1 MKRISLDQSVDK
13 GIFYIKNA
21 SGVAQFKK
29 MSYICTVFQKQR
41 KADGSKTDL
50 DFVDMSITSKRRAV
64 VSFENMSDELA
75 AAFAEKYPKGYS
87 DYFPD
92 LVKYDKPDGTSFYA
106 VTVEIPDAI
115 YLVKIKV
122 KTDDA
127 EDLERWLDGED
138 GDDETNEGESLPDDN
153 ISQYSNGDD
162 DGSDAE

>member
-1 MKRISLDQSVDK
+1 MVP
-13 GIFYIKNA
+13 
-21 SGVAQFKK
+21 
-29 MSYICTVFQKQR
+29 
-41 KADGSKTDL
+41 
-50 DFVDMSITSKRRAV
+50 TSKRRAV
-64 VSFENMSDELA
+64 CSYENMSEELA

-92 LVKYDKPDGTSFYA
+92 LVKYDKPDGTNFYA

-138 GDDETNEGESLPDDN
+138 GDDQDGGDGESLPDDN
-153 ISQYSNGDD
+153 ISQYSNDD
-162 DGSDAE
+162 DSSDAE

>member
-1 MKRISLDQSVDK
+1 MIA
-13 GIFYIKNA
+13 IK
-21 SGVAQFKK
+21 FK
-29 MSYICTVFQKQR
+29 
-41 KADGSKTDL
+41 
-50 DFVDMSITSKRRAV
+50 DMSTVTKRRAV

-92 LVKYDKPDGTSFYA
+92 LVKYDKPNDTSFYA

-115 YLVKIKV
+115 YLVKIQV

-127 EDLERWLDGED
+127 EDLERWLDGDD
-138 GDDETNEGESLPDDN
+138 GDDGDGNDGESLPDDN

-162 DGSDAE
+162 DSSDAE

>member
-1 MKRISLDQSVDK
+1 
-13 GIFYIKNA
+13 
-21 SGVAQFKK
+21 
-29 MSYICTVFQKQR
+29 MST
-41 KADGSKTDL
+41 
-50 DFVDMSITSKRRAV
+50 TSKRRAV
-64 VSFENMSDELA
+64 ISYENMSDELA

-127 EDLERWLDGED
+127 EDIERWLDGED
-138 GDDETNEGESLPDDN
+138 GDDSDGNDNEGLPDDN

-162 DGSDAE
+162 EGSDAE

>member
-1 MKRISLDQSVDK
+1 MHSV
-13 GIFYIKNA
+13 YIKQQLN
-21 SGVAQFKK
+21 FN
-29 MSYICTVFQKQR
+29 
-41 KADGSKTDL
+41 
-50 DFVDMSITSKRRAV
+50 DMSTVTKRRAV

-92 LVKYDKPDGTSFYA
+92 LVKYDKPNGTSFYA
-106 VTVEIPDAI
+106 VTVEITDAI
-115 YLVKIKV
+115 YLVKIQV

-138 GDDETNEGESLPDDN
+138 NDEGDGHDSEGLPDDN

-162 DGSDAE
+162 DSADGE

>member
-1 MKRISLDQSVDK
+1 MV
-13 GIFYIKNA
+13 
-21 SGVAQFKK
+21 
-29 MSYICTVFQKQR
+29 M
-41 KADGSKTDL
+41 
-50 DFVDMSITSKRRAV
+50 TSKRRAV
-64 VSFENMSDELA
+64 ISYENMSDELA

-92 LVKYDKPDGTSFYA
+92 LVKYDKPDGTCFYA

-115 YLVKIKV
+115 YLVKIQV

-138 GDDETNEGESLPDDN
+138 GEDNEGNDGDSLPDDN

-162 DGSDAE
+162 DSMDGE

>member
-1 MKRISLDQSVDK
+1 MHPIYKYNKSNI
-13 GIFYIKNA
+13 II
-21 SGVAQFKK
+21 
-29 MSYICTVFQKQR
+29 
-41 KADGSKTDL
+41 
-50 DFVDMSITSKRRAV
+50 DMSTINKRRAV
-64 VSFENMSDELA
+64 VSFENMSDEVA
-75 AAFAEKYPKGYS
+75 AAFSEKYPKGYS

-127 EDLERWLDGED
+127 EDIERWLDGED
-138 GDDETNEGESLPDDN
+138 GEDSEGNDGDSLPDDN

-162 DGSDAE
+162 DSVDGE

>member
-1 MKRISLDQSVDK
+1 MHLKSMIA
-13 GIFYIKNA
+13 IK
-21 SGVAQFKK
+21 FK
-29 MSYICTVFQKQR
+29 
-41 KADGSKTDL
+41 
-50 DFVDMSITSKRRAV
+50 DMSTVTKRRAV

-92 LVKYDKPDGTSFYA
+92 LVKYDKPNGTSFYA

-115 YLVKIKV
+115 YLVKIQV

-127 EDLERWLDGED
+127 EDLERWLDGDD
-138 GDDETNEGESLPDDN
+138 GDDGDGNDGESLPDYN

-162 DGSDAE
+162 DSSDVE